1 VTFASHCFN
10 KTLDSG
16 ETGVDC
22 GGSECAACTR
32 SEACLV
38 SRDCA
43 SGECTAAKTCAQILS
58 VQYTSTVTDPM
69 TRTPKFELGISY
81 SAVARMWL
89 QDLRIRYYFYHGGVS
104 EPVIGLDSQAR
115 LNNGDISASV
125 RAQVYRTPAG
135 PPAPSGTLTDSY
147 LEITFVSALFLS
159 MGDQLAVVQDIVAG
173 SGDVLFQQASHY
185 SFVNSQGNPIQNDA
199 ITVYKADQRLWGV
212 EPPMIQ
218 LPSCAF
224 VQGVNVGGPAVQV
237 DNQWLSAESAGSLT
251 FQSGASS
258 ANGAAKALPV
268 TSAGTTTLLSTW
280 HTLAGSSSAAWT
292 VPNGK
297 YWASAWLTSAAS
309 ADSGS
314 LLLQGNPAD
323 KFVGLQSG
331 GGSGWALLG
340 PYPVE
345 VLDQNLRLS
354 VTGGTVNVA
363 GLKLSRR
370 E

>member
-1 VTFASHCFN
+1 VTFASHCFD

-38 SRDCA
+38 GSDCA

-58 VQYTSTVTDPM
+58 VQYTSTVTDAL
-69 TRTPKFELGISY
+69 TRTPKFELDISY
-81 SAVARMWL
+81 LAPAPMWL
-89 QDLRIRYYFYHGGVS
+89 HDLRIRYYFYHGGVS

-115 LNNGDISASV
+115 LNNQDISVGV

-135 PPAPSGTLTDSY
+135 PATPSGTLTDSY
-147 LEITFVSALFLS
+147 LEITFVSLLS
-159 MGDQLAVVQDIVAG
+159 LKATDQLAVVQDIVAG
-173 SGDVLFQQASHY
+173 NGDVLFQQASHY
-185 SFVNSQGNPIQNDA
+185 SFVNSSGSPIQNDA
-199 ITVYKADQRLWGV
+199 ITVYKTDQRLWGV
-212 EPPMIQ
+212 EPPMNQ
-218 LPSCAF
+218 VPPCAF
-224 VQGVNVGGPAVQV
+224 VQGVNVGGPAVMV
-237 DNQWLSAESAGSLT
+237 DNQGLSAESAASLT
-251 FQSGASS
+251 FQSGTSS

-280 HTLAGSSSAAWT
+280 HTLAGTNSAAWT

-297 YWASAWLTSAAS
+297 YWAYAWLTSAAS
-309 ADSGS
+309 SDSGT
-314 LLLQGNPAD
+314 LLLQGNLTD

-331 GGSGWALLG
+331 GGSAWALLG
-340 PYPVE
+340 PYAVE
-345 VLDQNLRLS
+345 VLDKNLRLS
-354 VTGGTVNVA
+354 VTGGTVNIA